1 MILVFRKL
9 NLGKPKSCFD
19 KCLEEGKGEWRCAA
33 KCADGDGE
41 GILEISFKWYDTF
54 VYFNVFM
61 TFK

>member
-41 GILEISFKWYDTF
+41 GILEISFK
-54 VYFNVFM
+54 
-61 TFK
+61 